1 MRAFAVLTFV
11 SITTAASAF
20 APCQSVQHVNN
31 ARPTAA
37 APLAASPLD
46 NIFSAFKGGK
56 GKAGSSAKVS
66 AGDYDE
72 DAAKTKSKLDNLI
85 KKKPLLI
92 LSLTTCPYCTKGEN
106 FRFGTYRL
114 MHHINNTMLTY
125 EIIRTSNSLF
135 IIHSNIITLS

>member
-20 APCQSVQHVNN
+20 APCQSDQHFNN
-31 ARPTAA
+31 VRPIAA
-37 APLAASPLD
+37 ALAASPLD

-56 GKAGSSAKVS
+56 AGSAKVS

-72 DAAKTKSKLDNLI
+72 DAAKAKSKLDTLI
-85 KKKPLLI
+85 KKKPLLM

-106 FRFGTYRL
+106 FRFGTYL
-114 MHHINNTMLTY
+114 MHHITMLTY
-125 EIIRTSNSLF
+125 EIIRKSNSLS
-135 IIHSNIITLS
+135 IPSNITLS